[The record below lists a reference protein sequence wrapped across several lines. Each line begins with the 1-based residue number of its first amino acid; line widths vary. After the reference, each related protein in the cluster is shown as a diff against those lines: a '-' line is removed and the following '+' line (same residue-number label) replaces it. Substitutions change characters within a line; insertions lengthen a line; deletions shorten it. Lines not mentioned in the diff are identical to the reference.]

1 MKKGLFKKVIGT
13 ILASTCLFTL
23 VSCGGGE
30 TDKGVSTNSSKEKSK
45 IQEIKDKGVL
55 TLGTSAN
62 YPPYEFH
69 KNIDGKDTIIG
80 FDIEIAKEIAKEL
93 GVKLEITDMKFE
105 SLVASLQTGTVDMV
119 IAGMNPTDERQKSVD
134 FSNIYYTA
142 EHGIIILNKDKDKYI
157 NKDSLKGKTI
167 GAQKG
172 TIQETLAKEQ
182 ISEVKFKGLNTVSDL
197 IMDMRVGNVD
207 AVVCELPVA
216 EYNVKKNNDL
226 HVITDT
232 GFKVD
237 ENEKG
242 SAIAMPKGSGDLVE
256 LVNKVIK
263 RLADEG
269 KINKF
274 IIEANEL
281 IN

>member
-1 MKKGLFKKVIGT
+1 
-13 ILASTCLFTL
+13 
-23 VSCGGGE
+23 
-30 TDKGVSTNSSKEKSK
+30 
-45 IQEIKDKGVL
+45 
-55 TLGTSAN
+55 
-62 YPPYEFH
+62 
-69 KNIDGKDTIIG
+69 
-80 FDIEIAKEIAKEL
+80 
-93 GVKLEITDMKFE
+93 MKFE

-157 NKDSLKGKTI
+157 NKDSLKGKTV

-256 LVNKVIK
+256 LVNKICNPKLSDDEVNEYIK
-263 RLADEG
+263 VLEENTGR
-269 KINKF
+269 N
-274 IIEANEL
+274 
-281 IN
+281 

>member
-1 MKKGLFKKVIGT
+1 MKKGLFKKIMGT
-13 ILASTCLFTL
+13 VLASTFLFTL
-23 VSCGGGE
+23 VSCGGGANKE
-30 TDKGVSTNSSKEKSK
+30 ASTDGDKTKSK
-45 IQEIKDKGVL
+45 VQEIKDKGVL

-119 IAGMNPTDERQKSVD
+119 IAGMNPTEERQKSVD

-142 EHGIIILNKDKDKYI
+142 EHGIIILNKDKDKYT
-157 NKDSLKGKTI
+157 NKDSLKGKTV

-172 TIQETLAKEQ
+172 TIQEGLAKEQ
-182 ISEVKFKGLNTVSDL
+182 ISDVKFKGLNTVSDL

-216 EYNVKKNNDL
+216 EYNLKKSNDL

-242 SAIAMPKGSGDLVE
+242 SAIAMPKGSGDLVD

-263 RLADEG
+263 KLADEG
-269 KINKF
+269 KIDKF
-274 IIEANEL
+274 IVEANEL

>member
-1 MKKGLFKKVIGT
+1 MKKGLFKKVMGAV
-13 ILASTCLFTL
+13 LASTFLFTL
-23 VSCGGGE
+23 VSCGGGANKG
-30 TDKGVSTNSSKEKSK
+30 TSAAGDKAKSK
-45 IQEIKDKGVL
+45 VQEIKDKGVL

-119 IAGMNPTDERQKSVD
+119 IAGMNPTEERQKSVD

-142 EHGIIILNKDKDKYI
+142 EHGIIILNKDKDKYT
-157 NKDSLKGKTI
+157 NKDSLKGKTV

-172 TIQETLAKEQ
+172 TIQEGLAKEQ
-182 ISEVKFKGLNTVSDL
+182 ISDVKFKGLNTVSDL
-197 IMDMRVGNVD
+197 IMDMRVGNID

-216 EYNVKKNNDL
+216 EYNLKKSDDL

-237 ENEKG
+237 ETEKG

-263 RLADEG
+263 KLADEG
-269 KINKF
+269 KIDKF
-274 IIEANEL
+274 IVEANEL

>member
-13 ILASTCLFTL
+13 ILASICLFTL

-30 TDKGVSTNSSKEKSK
+30 TDKGVSTNSGKEKSK

-80 FDIEIAKEIAKEL
+80 F
-93 GVKLEITDMKFE
+93 DMKFE

-142 EHGIIILNKDKDKYI
+142 EHGIIILNKDKDKYV
-157 NKDSLKGKTI
+157 NKDSLKGKTV

-269 KINKF
+269 KIDKF